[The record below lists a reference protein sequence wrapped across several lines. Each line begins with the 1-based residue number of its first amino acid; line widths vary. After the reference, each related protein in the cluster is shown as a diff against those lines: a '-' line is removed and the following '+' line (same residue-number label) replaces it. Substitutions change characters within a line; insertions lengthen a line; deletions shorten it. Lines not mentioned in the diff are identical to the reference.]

1 MLGAIALA
9 IAPDLRPREV
19 NMTVSGLREG
29 VSVSG
34 ASVSPI
40 LF

>member
-1 MLGAIALA
+1 MLGAIALI
-9 IAPDLRPREV
+9 IALALRPREV
-19 NMTVSGLREG
+19 NMTVSGLRER
-29 VSVSG
+29 VRVSG